1 MFLPSYFV
9 AAMAPISLV
18 DRRLPWLE
26 HYLETPLTE
35 RDYNALRV
43 ACDRSN
49 SRFGKFYHWYFQKKV
64 ISSIWKRVTRESVL
78 KMTSSL
84 DRSNYDALDASL
96 LSGRGV
102 ILALPHHGL
111 YINSIV
117 SLIERVRSSRDIYI
131 FYGDPATHPGNE
143 VFDALCKRVWLND
156 PESRVHVLY
165 DNRSGM
171 GKALRAL
178 QAGAAVII
186 MPDVFKNELDTF
198 QIPFCGRAINIM
210 LGTAVLA
217 RKTNASILPVVCSPV
232 GLGMAFA
239 TKMGPC
245 IEPSRPFEGEGDVD
259 MDLLNYRT
267 MLQVFRFYESTMGE
281 NIVYWQF
288 ARQVYAHDVQ
298 FPVLAV
304 DALQAAADALT
315 ADARLHVP
323 TAFTTHSV

>member
-9 AAMAPISLV
+9 AAMAPIV
-18 DRRLPWLE
+18 FVNRRYRWLE
-26 HYLETPLTE
+26 RYLDTPLTE
-35 RDYNALRV
+35 RDYRALRI
-43 ACDRSN
+43 ACERSN

-64 ISSIWKRVTRESVL
+64 ISSIWKRFTKESVL

-84 DRSNYDALDASL
+84 DRTNYDPLDAAL
-96 LSGRGV
+96 LNGRGL

-117 SLIERVRSSRDIYI
+117 SLIERVKSSRDIYI

-156 PESRVHVLY
+156 PRSRVHILY
-165 DNRSGM
+165 DNRAGM

-178 QAGAAVII
+178 QSGAVVII

-217 RKTNASILPVVCSPV
+217 RKTNARILPVVCTPV
-232 GLGMAFA
+232 GIGMAFA

-245 IEPSRPFEGEGDVD
+245 IEPCRPFYDEGDVD
-259 MDLLNYRT
+259 ADLLNYRT
-267 MLQVFRFYESTMGE
+267 MLQVFRYYESVMSEG
-281 NIVYWQF
+281 IVYWQF
-288 ARQVYAHDVQ
+288 ARQVYAHDVE
-298 FPVLAV
+298 FPLLDVGELGP
-304 DALQAAADALT
+304 AADALV

-323 TAFTTHSV
+323 VAFEVPSA